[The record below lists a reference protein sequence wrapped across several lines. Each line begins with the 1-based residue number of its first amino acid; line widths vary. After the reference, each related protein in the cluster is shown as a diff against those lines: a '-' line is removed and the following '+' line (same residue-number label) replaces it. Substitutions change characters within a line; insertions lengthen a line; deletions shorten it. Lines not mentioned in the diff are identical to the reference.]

1 MDLCPASSD
10 GFAEMF
16 PLFFGNSF
24 AALGG
29 NGGKMGELFR
39 SDSLAALGPGCG
51 ANFPHGFIGLQ
62 FRHGFLVWLIKRQE
76 QVWFGLDFFDMSK
89 RTYILRRGQ
98 KNFYDTRR

>member
-16 PLFFGNSF
+16 PFFFGNSF

-29 NGGKMGELFR
+29 NGGKVGELFR

-51 ANFPHGFIGLQ
+51 ANFPHGFVGLQ
-62 FRHGFLVWLIKRQE
+62 FRHGFLFWLIKRQE
-76 QVWFGLDFFDMSK
+76 QVWFGLDFFDKSK